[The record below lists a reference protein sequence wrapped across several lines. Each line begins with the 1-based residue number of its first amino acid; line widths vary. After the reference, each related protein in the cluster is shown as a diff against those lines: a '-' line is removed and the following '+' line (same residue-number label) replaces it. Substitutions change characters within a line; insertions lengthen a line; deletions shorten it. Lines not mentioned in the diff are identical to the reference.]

1 MLSKVAEVNKILMPK
16 VQKNEEET
24 DDNVI
29 QVTD

>member
-1 MLSKVAEVNKILMPK
+1 MVAEVNKILMPK

-29 QVTD
+29 QATD